1 MSQPFNQKICDMA
14 NSMGISLYQR
24 FSQVEASLFLHCNLE
39 NLKALQKQHK
49 IEYIQV
55 NKEISEFFGFQLIE
69 YLLQQIQPS
78 TQQKEPDT
86 PDKIICVKEVQ
97 KLTNLSRTTIW
108 RLERTGKFPNRVA
121 LTASRIG
128 WRYNDIQEW
137 IKNR

>member
-1 MSQPFNQKICDMA
+1 MA